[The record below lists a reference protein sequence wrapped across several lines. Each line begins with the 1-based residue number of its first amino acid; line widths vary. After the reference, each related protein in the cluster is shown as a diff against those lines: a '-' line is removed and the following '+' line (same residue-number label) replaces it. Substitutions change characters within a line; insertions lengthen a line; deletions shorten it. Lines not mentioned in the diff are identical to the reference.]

1 MYKIKKLNPKNIFS
15 IDKNKIVKIIENNNL
30 VEKYN
35 IKIKYPDILLIDLF
49 KTTII
54 GKVNFFYEEYFIGSN
69 GKKIPNSDIKTIN
82 DVPLLEGTFDIN
94 EYIKLTGKIKK
105 SKLLLNEIESMYF
118 HKNKRWDIKT
128 KSGFLIML
136 PQNNINKKISIA
148 NELILNNT
156 LKKFNKIDLRIKNKV
171 ITSYE

>member
-1 MYKIKKLNPKNIFS
+1 
-15 IDKNKIVKIIENNNL
+15 
-30 VEKYN
+30 
-35 IKIKYPDILLIDLF
+35 
-49 KTTII
+49 
-54 GKVNFFYEEYFIGSN
+54 
-69 GKKIPNSDIKTIN
+69 
-82 DVPLLEGTFDIN
+82 
-94 EYIKLTGKIKK
+94 
-105 SKLLLNEIESMYF
+105 MYF

-136 PQNNINKKISIA
+136 PQENINKKISIA